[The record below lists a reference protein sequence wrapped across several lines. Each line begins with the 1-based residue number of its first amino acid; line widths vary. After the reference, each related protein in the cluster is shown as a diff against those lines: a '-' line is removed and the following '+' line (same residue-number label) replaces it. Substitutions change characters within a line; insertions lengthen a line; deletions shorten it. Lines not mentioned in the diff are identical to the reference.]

1 MKELGIVG
9 KLRWL
14 LITFAVVSLASMA
27 GLSYLMYV
35 QGASAKRLAGVSRRT
50 TEDCL
55 DLIEAAAAYQKN
67 TQQLVRT
74 RDPVE
79 MVGLVEEDETFPERL
94 RDMIERIGASDT
106 ALDSA
111 IQSLQVANGQVVR
124 ILLED
129 GDFDRA
135 QDAFVEGSVVAYE
148 ELLAEMHA
156 HQYASANQLEAE
168 SAAETVYLRR
178 LQIAIYGAAGVGI
191 LALLGLGMLLRN
203 TIVRE
208 LNAITC
214 RLKET
219 CAVVGAGAQEIGS
232 ANEALASGASEQA
245 ASLEEISSSATE
257 INSIVQGSA
266 NAACQAQELAG
277 RTREVADR
285 GSATMHEMGQAMN
298 DIKQSGDEMAKIV
311 KTIDEIAFQ
320 TNILALNAAV
330 EAARAGEAGMG
341 FAVVADE
348 VRSLAQR
355 AAAAATETTSL
366 IENSLSRTE
375 RGLTMSNSVAALLEE
390 IVEKARSVDSMVN
403 DIAASQQEHAL
414 GIQQI
419 SGAVSQLEQVTQ
431 STAAQSEETAS
442 TTANLGAQ
450 VAELEESIHSLS
462 GVVEGS
468 RRTAS

>member
-1 MKELGIVG
+1 MNKLGIVG

-35 QGASAKRLAGVSRRT
+35 QSASAGRLAGVSRQT

-55 DLIEAAAAYQKN
+55 DLIEAAAAYQRN
-67 TQQLVRT
+67 IQQLVRT

-79 MVGLVEEDETFPERL
+79 MVSLIEEDAKFPGRL
-94 RDMIERIGASDT
+94 REMIERIGASDT
-106 ALDSA
+106 ALGSA
-111 IQSLQVANGQVVR
+111 IQSLQVANGQVIR

-135 QDAFVEGSVVAYE
+135 QDAFVEGSVVVYE
-148 ELLAEMHA
+148 DLLAEMHS
-156 HQYASANQLEAE
+156 HQDASADQLEAE
-168 SAAETVYLRR
+168 SETEAVYLRR

-208 LNAITC
+208 LNAITR

-266 NAACQAQELAG
+266 NAARQAQEFAG

-366 IENSLSRTE
+366 IENSLARTK

-403 DIAASQQEHAL
+403 DIAASQQEHAR
-414 GIQQI
+414 GILQI
-419 SGAVSQLEQVTQ
+419 SGAVNQLEQVTQ

-462 GVVEGS
+462 TVVEGS
-468 RRTAS
+468 RHTRL